1 MVDDKTPLSSSTEL
15 ERLAVLEAA
24 ALLDTPPEETFDQ
37 FTRLASLILQVPV
50 ALVSLVDP
58 NRQFF
63 KSSVGLPEPW
73 ATCRETPLS
82 HSFCQHVVSCS
93 EVLCVPDARMHPL
106 LQNNLAIRDLG
117 VIAYLGVPL
126 TTATGHTLGSFCAI
140 DGKPRPWESRDIDIM
155 QALAA
160 LVMEKIELRL
170 VAKQR
175 HSDYLQLRKLE
186 LYRQEMVQM
195 LVHDLRNPL
204 TSFLGG
210 LSLLESSDDLTEPQK
225 KYVSLAKKGGETLS
239 QMVNGILDVSKAEAG
254 KLDFNLAEVTPAQI
268 VDTACEQMMPLAEKS
283 KVRLT
288 CEAVKAVRIRADA
301 EKLRRVMVN
310 LVSNAIQHTPAG
322 GEISVLT
329 QTEDSSDVRFSVID
343 TGHGIPPEAF
353 DRIFQKFS
361 RMQSP
366 QGAGESTGLGL
377 PFSQMVIE
385 AHGGRIWVE
394 SELGQGTSFHFTL
407 PLLPRCDLRS
417 LNCS

>member
-1 MVDDKTPLSSSTEL
+1 MVDDKPPLSESAEL
-15 ERLAVLEAA
+15 ERLAVLEAV
-24 ALLDTPPEETFDQ
+24 ALLDTPAEETFDQ

-58 NRQFF
+58 TRQFF

-82 HSFCQHVVSCS
+82 HSFCKHVVSCS
-93 EVLCVPDARMHPL
+93 EVLCVADARMHPL
-106 LQNNLAIRDLG
+106 LQENLAIRDLG
-117 VIAYLGVPL
+117 VIAYLGIPL
-126 TTATGHTLGSFCAI
+126 TTAKGHTLGSFCTI
-140 DGKPRPWESRDIDIM
+140 DSKPRHWTAQDIEIM
-155 QALAA
+155 QGLAA
-160 LVMEKIELRL
+160 LVIEKIELRL

-175 HSDYLQLRKLE
+175 HTDYLQLRKLE

-210 LSLLESSDDLTEPQK
+210 LSLLDSLGELTEPQK
-225 KYVSLAKKGGETLS
+225 NYVSLAMKGGKALS
-239 QMVNGILDVSKAEAG
+239 QMINSILDVSKAEAG
-254 KLDFNLAEVTPAQI
+254 KLDFKLAEVTSAQI
-268 VDTACEQMMPLAEKS
+268 MDTACQQMMPLAEKS

-288 CEAVKAVRIRADA
+288 CEAVKDVRLRADA
-301 EKLRRVMVN
+301 EKLRRVMIN

-329 QTEDSSDVRFSVID
+329 QSEDSADVRFSVID
-343 TGHGIPPEAF
+343 TGHGIPSEAF
-353 DRIFQKFS
+353 ERIFQKFS

-366 QGAGESTGLGL
+366 QESGGSTGLGL
-377 PFSQMVIE
+377 PFSQMVVE

-407 PLLPRCDLRS
+407 PLLPQCALK
-417 LNCS
+417 